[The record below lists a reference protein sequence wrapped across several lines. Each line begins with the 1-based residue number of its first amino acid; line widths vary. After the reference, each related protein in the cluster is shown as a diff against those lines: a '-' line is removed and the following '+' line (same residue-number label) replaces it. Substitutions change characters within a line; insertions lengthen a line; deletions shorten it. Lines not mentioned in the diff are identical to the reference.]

1 MKLYPT
7 RHSHLLFFSL
17 LGGTLVMPAAQ
28 ADFYFG
34 GSLGTATV
42 ALEPQD
48 ADFDE
53 DDNSWKVFGGYL
65 FDLPAVNFGIEGG
78 YMDLGSPANELG
90 SIDATAID
98 VFAIAGLDFS
108 VVGVFGKAGLVAWDS
123 DIDTGG
129 FQSSDDGTDPAY
141 GVGLKFAVASVA
153 VRLEY
158 ELFDIEDTDDV
169 NLISVGLAWHF

>member
-1 MKLYPT
+1 MKFCRMRYSTLM
-7 RHSHLLFFSL
+7 FFSL
-17 LGGTLVMPAAQ
+17 LGGTLSMSAAQ
-28 ADFYFG
+28 AEFYVG

-48 ADFDE
+48 ASFDE
-53 DDNSWKVFGGYL
+53 DDNSWKIFGGYL

-78 YMDLGSPANELG
+78 YMDLGSPSNSLG
-90 SIDATAID
+90 SIDTTAID

-108 VVGVFGKAGLVAWDS
+108 VVGIFGKAGLVAWDS
-123 DIDTGG
+123 DINDGG
-129 FQSSDDGTDPAY
+129 FQFSDDGTDPAY
-141 GVGLKFAVASVA
+141 GLGLKFSIASLA

-169 NLISVGLAWHF
+169 NMISVGLAWQF